1 MANRTSGKSEQT
13 KKRVDPSAAMGD
25 DALIFHEL
33 FNVLVFQFRVV
44 SVEYFM
50 DTMTEWEINDI
61 IENLPF
67 LDRNMWEAC
76 RLKAWITIQANSTDD
91 VAMQDVLKFKWDE
104 ESVESKE
111 IEISNED
118 IARLREK
125 AKQISNAKL

>member
-1 MANRTSGKSEQT
+1 
-13 KKRVDPSAAMGD
+13 MGD
-25 DALIFHEL
+25 NVLIFHEL

-61 IENLPF
+61 IDNLPY

-76 RLKAWITIQANSTDD
+76 RLSAWITIQANSRDE
-91 VAMQDVLKFKWDE
+91 VAMQDVLQFKWEDA
-104 ESVESKE
+104 SDRAKDT
-111 IEISNED
+111 EISNED

-125 AKQISNAKL
+125 AKQIRLC

>member
-1 MANRTSGKSEQT
+1 
-13 KKRVDPSAAMGD
+13 MGD
-25 DALIFHEL
+25 DALMFHEL

-61 IENLPF
+61 IENLPN

-76 RLKAWITIQANSTDD
+76 RLSTWVTMRVNSTEDI
-91 VAMQDVLKFKWDE
+91 AIQDVLRFKWDDA
-104 ESVESKE
+104 SVESKE

-125 AKQISNAKL
+125 AKQIRIC

>member
-1 MANRTSGKSEQT
+1 MAYRASRKPKQA
-13 KKRVDPSAAMGD
+13 KKRVDPSNAMGD
-25 DALIFHEL
+25 DSLIFHEL

-61 IENLPF
+61 IDNLPY

-76 RLKAWITIQANSTDD
+76 RLSAWITIQANSRDE
-91 VAMQDVLKFKWDE
+91 VAMQDVLKFKWDDA
-104 ESVESKE
+104 SVSTKE

-118 IARLREK
+118 IERLREK
-125 AKQISNAKL
+125 AKQIRLC

>member
-1 MANRTSGKSEQT
+1 MADRTSGKSEQT
-13 KKRVDPSAAMGD
+13 KKRVDPSVAMGG

-50 DTMTEWEINDI
+50 DEMTEWEINDI
-61 IENLPF
+61 IDNLPY

-76 RLKAWITIQANSTDD
+76 RLSAWITIQANSRDE
-91 VAMQDVLKFKWDE
+91 VAMQDVLKFKWDDA
-104 ESVESKE
+104 SVSTKE

-118 IARLREK
+118 IERLREK
-125 AKQISNAKL
+125 AKQIRLC

>member
-1 MANRTSGKSEQT
+1 
-13 KKRVDPSAAMGD
+13 MGD

-61 IENLPF
+61 IENLPY

-91 VAMQDVLKFKWDE
+91 VAMQEVLKFKWDE
-104 ESVESKE
+104 ESVETKE

-118 IARLREK
+118 IARLRER